1 MGWGVQAHLHH
12 DRWTQVE
19 YIPFS
24 SGGAMR
30 VGDLVKH
37 LRDNKVIGIVTAI
50 HHFPN
55 DAYWVDV
62 LWNDESRIYKERM
75 RNLRVIS

>member
-1 MGWGVQAHLHH
+1 MGWGVQAHLRH
-12 DRWTQVE
+12 DGWTQVE

-24 SGGAMR
+24 SGGNMR

-37 LRDNKVIGIVTAI
+37 LRDSKVVGIVTAI

-62 LWNDESRIYKERM
+62 LWNDENRIYKERM
-75 RNLRVIS
+75 QNLRVIS

>member
-1 MGWGVQAHLHH
+1 
-12 DRWTQVE
+12 
-19 YIPFS
+19 
-24 SGGAMR
+24 MR

-37 LRDNKVIGIVTAI
+37 LRDSKVIGIVTAI

-62 LWNDESRIYKERM
+62 LWNDENRIYKERM
-75 RNLRVIS
+75 RNLRVVS

>member
-1 MGWGVQAHLHH
+1 
-12 DRWTQVE
+12 
-19 YIPFS
+19 
-24 SGGAMR
+24 MR

-62 LWNDESRIYKERM
+62 LWNDENRIYKERM
-75 RNLRVIS
+75 QNLRVIS

>member
-12 DRWTQVE
+12 DRWAQME

-24 SGGAMR
+24 SGGNMR

-37 LRDNKVIGIVTAI
+37 LRDSKVIGIVTAI

-62 LWNDESRIYKERM
+62 LWNDENRIYKERM